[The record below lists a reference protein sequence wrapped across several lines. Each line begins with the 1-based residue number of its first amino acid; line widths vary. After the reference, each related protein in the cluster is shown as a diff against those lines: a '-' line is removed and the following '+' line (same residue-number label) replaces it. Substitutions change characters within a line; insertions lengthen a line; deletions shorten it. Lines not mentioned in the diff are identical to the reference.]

1 MSDAFSTDGFKNK
14 IDDILSEPEIRF
26 CGLIDPKGELV
37 AGGFDSSIVPMLN
50 DKQRRQ
56 LYQEL
61 AHRVANRQ
69 GFDADLGRVKYSA
82 SRRENAVMISFPYG
96 KYIVLIMANPGINID
111 RFAWQILNK
120 LGRQWSEYDSL

>member
-1 MSDAFSTDGFKNK
+1 MAEAFSTDDFKKK
-14 IDDILSEPEIRF
+14 IDDILTEPEIRF
-26 CGLIDPKGELV
+26 CGLIDPTGELV
-37 AGGFDSSIVPMLN
+37 AGGFDSGIVPMLN

-56 LYQEL
+56 MYQEL

-82 SRRENAVMISFPYG
+82 SRRENAVMISFPFG
-96 KYIVLIMANPGINID
+96 KYIVLVMANPGINID

>member
-1 MSDAFSTDGFKNK
+1 MAEELPLDDIKKK
-14 IDDILSEPEIRF
+14 IDDILTGPDIRF
-26 CGLIDPKGELV
+26 CGLIGGDGELLI
-37 AGGFDSSIVPMLN
+37 GGFDNNLIPMLN

-61 AHRVANRQ
+61 VHRVTNRQ

-82 SRRENAVMISFPYG
+82 SRRENVVMLSFPFG
-96 KYIVLIMANPGINID
+96 KYIVLVMANPGINID
-111 RFAWQILNK
+111 RLAWDILNK

>member
-14 IDDILSEPEIRF
+14 IDDIMSEPEIRF

>member
-37 AGGFDSSIVPMLN
+37 TGGFDSSIVPMLN
-50 DKQRRQ
+50 DKQRKQ